1 MACNA
6 SWALTAEEAA
16 KRLDVDLSV
25 GLDRAESERRIVLHG
40 PNAIPDEPPTPWLRL
55 ILAQFDDLLVKMLV
69 GAAAVSFCLAMG
81 EEAGERLHALV
92 EPLVIVLILLL
103 NAVVGV
109 WQESNAE
116 QAIEALKAYEPN
128 DAEVWREGALCVIAA
143 SELVPGDVIRVAA
156 GGRVPADSRLVALES
171 TTLRLDQA
179 LLTGE
184 SVPVMKETAPVADA
198 DAEIQA
204 RHNML
209 FSGTTVSYGAGKA
222 LVVATAASTEIGKIG
237 AQVSATETAASPLK
251 VKLDEF
257 SALLTKAIAAICILL
272 WLLNIQHFTD
282 PIHGSAVR
290 GAIYYFKIAIALAV
304 AAIPEGLPAVVTTC
318 LALGTR
324 RMAAKNTIVRYLP
337 SVETLGTT
345 AVICSDKTGT
355 LTTSQ
360 MAARCVLTL
369 SSSGQPRLTRCHATG
384 YDPTANKLL
393 AARDARASKGGEVA
407 AAEEPLSEAERLSEP
422 LASVGAVCA
431 LANLAH
437 LRYVQGSWTHT
448 GEPTEAALRS
458 LAEKIGL
465 RGVPAADTEEPE
477 RTSAAW
483 LRRCTPLATLEFTR
497 GRRSMSVLTR
507 RGAGAGAGGGAGR
520 HSLFVK
526 GAPESVLARCT
537 HAMLGGGA
545 VVPMVPELRAS
556 LLATVGELA
565 GGSEALRC
573 LACAVRHNLPADV
586 SALPLSDPERFGEVE
601 AGLTFV
607 GVVGIHDPARP
618 EVAAAI
624 TQCAA
629 AGVRVVVVT
638 GDNKLTAEALCR
650 QIGLMQG
657 GAESALATGGGSRGC
672 GSDGGECSSSRSSGE
687 EGAGGSS
694 GLSGGL
700 TGREFAALDYE
711 AQLRAVAECS
721 LFARTEPAH
730 KLRLVELLQQQGYV
744 VAMTGDGVND
754 APALKKANIGI
765 AMGSG
770 TAVAK
775 TASDMVLADDNFAS
789 IVAAV
794 EEGRAIFSNTK
805 AFIRYLISSNIG
817 EVACIFL
824 TAALG
829 MPEALVPVQLLW
841 VNLVTDGL
849 PATALSFNPPDANAM
864 RQPPRP
870 LSEPF
875 IDGPL
880 ALRYLLIGLYVGVA
894 TVAGF
899 AYWFVGFEGG
909 PQITLHQLTHFGECP
924 SWPVSDGVDCAVF
937 TSLRPRTVALSVLVT
952 IEMFNALNALSE
964 KESLLAFPPWRNPWL
979 VGALAL
985 SFAQHF
991 AILYVPAFNHVFGVA
1006 PISFAEWRLVLA
1018 VSVPVVA
1025 LDECMKLLAR
1035 RGLSSSRPLPSISA
1049 SLAHHAGYTPVAVEE
1064 EKRV

>member
-1 MACNA
+1 
-6 SWALTAEEAA
+6 
-16 KRLDVDLSV
+16 
-25 GLDRAESERRIVLHG
+25 
-40 PNAIPDEPPTPWLRL
+40 
-55 ILAQFDDLLVKMLV
+55 
-69 GAAAVSFCLAMG
+69 
-81 EEAGERLHALV
+81 
-92 EPLVIVLILLL
+92 
-103 NAVVGV
+103 
-109 WQESNAE
+109 
-116 QAIEALKAYEPN
+116 
-128 DAEVWREGALCVIAA
+128 
-143 SELVPGDVIRVAA
+143 
-156 GGRVPADSRLVALES
+156 
-171 TTLRLDQA
+171 
-179 LLTGE
+179 
-184 SVPVMKETAPVADA
+184 
-198 DAEIQA
+198 
-204 RHNML
+204 
-209 FSGTTVSYGAGKA
+209 
-222 LVVATAASTEIGKIG
+222 
-237 AQVSATETAASPLK
+237 
-251 VKLDEF
+251 
-257 SALLTKAIAAICILL
+257 
-272 WLLNIQHFTD
+272 
-282 PIHGSAVR
+282 
-290 GAIYYFKIAIALAV
+290 
-304 AAIPEGLPAVVTTC
+304 
-318 LALGTR
+318 
-324 RMAAKNTIVRYLP
+324 
-337 SVETLGTT
+337 
-345 AVICSDKTGT
+345 
-355 LTTSQ
+355 
-360 MAARCVLTL
+360 
-369 SSSGQPRLTRCHATG
+369 
-384 YDPTANKLL
+384 
-393 AARDARASKGGEVA
+393 
-407 AAEEPLSEAERLSEP
+407 
-422 LASVGAVCA
+422 
-431 LANLAH
+431 
-437 LRYVQGSWTHT
+437 
-448 GEPTEAALRS
+448 
-458 LAEKIGL
+458 
-465 RGVPAADTEEPE
+465 
-477 RTSAAW
+477 
-483 LRRCTPLATLEFTR
+483 
-497 GRRSMSVLTR
+497 MSVLTR

-721 LFARTEPAH
+721 FFARTEPAH